1 MTQEF
6 YFYKQKI
13 FAEEISQKFSHEH
26 VSSAIKALLKNS
38 NLEEDE
44 QLRNELFEEVEINS
58 LSISAYDNKVEK
70 LLTKNLFISPHSRL
84 FMVSQKIWSTI
95 EKLIEDRQ
103 KELKATTDQTNE
115 FSQLSKDCSTLK
127 ELFDKKLLF
136 INIQ

>member
-1 MTQEF
+1 M
-6 YFYKQKI
+6 
-13 FAEEISQKFSHEH
+13 
-26 VSSAIKALLKNS
+26 SSAIKALLKNS

-58 LSISAYDNKVEK
+58 LFISAYDERVEK

-95 EKLIEDRQ
+95 EKLIENRQ
-103 KELKATTDQTNE
+103 KELKATTDQANE
-115 FSQLSKDCSTLK
+115 LSQLSKDYSSLK